1 MYVLLASIS
10 IPMAAAV
17 AALFVRSW
25 RAGSVVAGGALAC
38 SALLLGLAAVAVSE
52 GGRMPVEYYAVAP
65 QQGLL
70 VFEGDGFNL
79 LFALIA
85 AALGAMIAVY
95 SGAYM
100 AKSQSPAAFYS
111 LYLIYVAAME
121 GTMLSGSL
129 TTFFL
134 FFELSLIPSWA
145 LIAYWGGR
153 GSEGAALK
161 YLLFTE
167 AGALITMVG
176 IAVMYDRYGALE
188 FAVLRERLSGVSP
201 SELLLPA
208 ALLSIGP
215 LVKMAIFPLHAWL
228 PDAYVEA
235 PTPVTAALSSIMVGL
250 GSWALVKILIYSM
263 PAVLSLQ
270 AFRASLMVMAGVT
283 MIYGGVCAL
292 VQSDLKRLLAYSSI
306 SQMGYVLLGIAGGG
320 QVGIVSTALF
330 YVGQG
335 LAKAALFMIV
345 GYLELEA
352 ETRNVDRLGGLAR
365 VLPISAIVTLTAFLS
380 LAGVPPLVGFWAEL
394 EAFWGALASVAQ
406 LHSAVS
412 IAAVVALLA
421 STTITAAYGLW
432 TVKRVFY
439 GKLPEELRL
448 RERYGVVTLAPLILA
463 VLLALLGAW
472 PTCLVRMALLLG

>member
-1 MYVLLASIS
+1 M
-10 IPMAAAV
+10 
-17 AALFVRSW
+17 
-25 RAGSVVAGGALAC
+25 
-38 SALLLGLAAVAVSE
+38 
-52 GGRMPVEYYAVAP
+52 
-65 QQGLL
+65 
-70 VFEGDGFNL
+70 
-79 LFALIA
+79 
-85 AALGAMIAVY
+85 
-95 SGAYM
+95 
-100 AKSQSPAAFYS
+100 
-111 LYLIYVAAME
+111 
-121 GTMLSGSL
+121 
-129 TTFFL
+129 
-134 FFELSLIPSWA
+134 
-145 LIAYWGGR
+145 
-153 GSEGAALK
+153 
-161 YLLFTE
+161 
-167 AGALITMVG
+167 
-176 IAVMYDRYGALE
+176 E

-208 ALLSIGP
+208 VLLSMGP

-270 AFRASLMVMAGVT
+270 AFRASLMVMAGFT

-335 LAKAALFMIV
+335 LAKATLFMVV

-352 ETRNVDRLGGLAR
+352 ETRDVDRLGGLAR
-365 VLPISAIVTLTAFLS
+365 ILPVSAIATLTAFLS

-394 EAFWGALASVAQ
+394 EAFWGALASVAE

-439 GKLPEELRL
+439 GKLPEELKL
-448 RERYGVVTLAPLILA
+448 RERYSVITLVPLILA

-472 PTCLVRMALLLG
+472 PTCLVKMALLLG

>member
-1 MYVLLASIS
+1 MIGMYVLLASIS

-65 QQGLL
+65 QQGLF

-85 AALGAMIAVY
+85 AALGATIAVY

-167 AGALITMVG
+167 AGALIT
-176 IAVMYDRYGALE
+176 
-188 FAVLRERLSGVSP
+188 
-201 SELLLPA
+201 
-208 ALLSIGP
+208 
-215 LVKMAIFPLHAWL
+215 
-228 PDAYVEA
+228 
-235 PTPVTAALSSIMVGL
+235 
-250 GSWALVKILIYSM
+250 
-263 PAVLSLQ
+263 
-270 AFRASLMVMAGVT
+270 
-283 MIYGGVCAL
+283 
-292 VQSDLKRLLAYSSI
+292 
-306 SQMGYVLLGIAGGG
+306 
-320 QVGIVSTALF
+320 
-330 YVGQG
+330 
-335 LAKAALFMIV
+335 
-345 GYLELEA
+345 
-352 ETRNVDRLGGLAR
+352 
-365 VLPISAIVTLTAFLS
+365 
-380 LAGVPPLVGFWAEL
+380 
-394 EAFWGALASVAQ
+394 
-406 LHSAVS
+406 
-412 IAAVVALLA
+412 
-421 STTITAAYGLW
+421 
-432 TVKRVFY
+432 
-439 GKLPEELRL
+439 
-448 RERYGVVTLAPLILA
+448 
-463 VLLALLGAW
+463 
-472 PTCLVRMALLLG
+472 